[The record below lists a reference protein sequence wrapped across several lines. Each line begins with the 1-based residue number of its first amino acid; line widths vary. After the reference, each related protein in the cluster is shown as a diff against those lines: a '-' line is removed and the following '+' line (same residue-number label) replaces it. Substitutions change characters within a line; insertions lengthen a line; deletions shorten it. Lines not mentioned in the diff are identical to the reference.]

1 MRNLQI
7 QEKLYAF
14 NERCAEAHQ
23 IRNELKVIEID
34 EQNRVENEIL
44 KEQEK
49 RRNRLLA
56 RHLVEIEQ
64 LKLKNQA
71 NKNKLIIKYEHEKI
85 KLDKEIK
92 LHNHDITRN
101 QNLATRLA
109 VTIGRSRDE
118 LRRTKENARNLQRFL
133 KSVKSSKST
142 RALNEATG
150 TGSQVNKPTLR
161 GTMSVTNYSIG
172 QKTNIKINTAT
183 LTKFGIKSDAATDR
197 PINVQPGYMNSA
209 SFSAKTGKLLQQSRK
224 EKNSL
229 PSLAALYNQ
238 KLEPIE
244 NLE

>member
-49 RRNRLLA
+49 RRKKLQA

-64 LKLKNQA
+64 LKLKNQT
-71 NKNKLIIKYEHEKI
+71 NKNKLIIKYEHERI
-85 KLDKEIK
+85 RLHKEIK

-109 VTIGRSRDE
+109 VVIGKSRDE
-118 LRRTKENARNLQRFL
+118 LRRTKDNARNLQKFL
-133 KSVKSSKST
+133 KSVKGSKST

-150 TGSQVNKPTLR
+150 SGSLAQKPTLR
-161 GTMSVTNYSIG
+161 GTMSMTSNSIG
-172 QKTNIKINTAT
+172 QRTNTKINTAT

-197 PINVQPGYMNSA
+197 PINVQPGYMNST

-229 PSLAALYNQ
+229 PSLTGLYNQ

-244 NLE
+244 TLE